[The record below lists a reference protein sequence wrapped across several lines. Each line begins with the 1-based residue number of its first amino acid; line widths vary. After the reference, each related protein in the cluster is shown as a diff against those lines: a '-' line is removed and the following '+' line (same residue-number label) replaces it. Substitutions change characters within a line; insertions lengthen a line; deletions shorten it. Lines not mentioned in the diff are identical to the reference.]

1 MYCALFLDRDGVIN
15 VDHGYVA
22 SKERWEFIPGI
33 FDLAAEANRRG
44 YLVIVVTNQAGIAR
58 GYYSE
63 AQFLELMDWV
73 RQEFAVRQAKL
84 DAVYF
89 CPHHPEGIGGY
100 RKVCRCR
107 KPAPG
112 MLLRA
117 ASERNIDLRSSIFV
131 GDNQTDF
138 QASKAAGVGR
148 FLYFG
153 SNCDDPAITLTS
165 LTDYDRIFGGSI
177 ESQRNR

>member
-1 MYCALFLDRDGVIN
+1 MRALFLDRDGVIN
-15 VDHGYVA
+15 VDYGYVGA
-22 SKERWEFIPGI
+22 KERCEFMPGI

-63 AQFLELMDWV
+63 MQFLELMNWM
-73 RQEFAVRQAKL
+73 QSEFAARHAKL
-84 DAVYF
+84 DAIYY
-89 CPHHPEGIGGY
+89 CPHHPEAGIGDY
-100 RKVCRCR
+100 KRVCGCR

-117 ASERNIDLRSSIFV
+117 ARERNIDLRASIFI
-131 GDNQTDF
+131 GDNEIDF
-138 QASKAAGVGR
+138 QASEAAGVGR

-153 SNCDDPAITLTS
+153 LDRNDPAVTLTS
-165 LTDYDRIFGGSI
+165 LTDYDYIFGVANGP
-177 ESQRNR
+177 